1 MELTAPNIGY
11 DDWDPFAGRIY
22 SNNIGAGNFVTAS
35 SVALFGTPGPKYDPD
50 TLADAKVIGL
60 IQDWNVSQTKQSPQ
74 LFECGS
80 DGRYTLSTGR
90 VAGTLQMSRV
100 IYNGSNLLYLLY
112 AGRDPEDWSQIHR
125 GSRKAGYTGI
135 MDIAGYH
142 IPDTRG
148 FLINLGSSMFLKPLG
163 VIIVLRTAS
172 APKGYDKDVAG
183 FFLED
188 CYISSHG
195 MGASAGAPY
204 VGEQVALSYEAV
216 YPIDVST
223 DDTMVELPT
232 KLAAVTPPP
241 GD

>member
-1 MELTAPNIGY
+1 METSSPNIQF
-11 DDWDPFAGRIY
+11 DQWDPFAGRIY
-22 SNNIGAGNFVTAS
+22 SNKIGASDFVTAS
-35 SVALFGTPGPKYDPD
+35 TVALFGTPGPKYAPAA
-50 TLADAKVIGL
+50 LAAAKVIGL

-112 AGRDPEDWSQIHR
+112 AGEDPATWQQINL
-125 GSRKAGYTGI
+125 GYGKEGYTGI
-135 MDIAGYH
+135 TDIAGYH
-142 IPDTRG
+142 SPGKRG
-148 FLINLGSSMFLKPLG
+148 FLINLGSSLFLKPLG

-172 APKGYDKDVAG
+172 THQKPDKNVAA

-204 VGEQVALSYEAV
+204 IGEQVALSYEAV
-216 YPIDVST
+216 YPVNVST
-223 DDTMVELPT
+223 DTEVVELPEE
-232 KLAAVTPPP
+232 LQAPA
-241 GD
+241 